1 VERKAMSGIRRAIA
15 EHLQDAWVSIPHVT
29 QFDSADITDL
39 EKFREGIV
47 GKQQNGQ
54 PKVTITALA
63 MKVVSAA
70 LSVFP
75 QFNASLDPDREEI
88 IYKRYCHIGVAVDT
102 EHGLLVPVIRDVDR
116 KSVSQLSVELAQV
129 AERARDRK
137 LSIEEMQGGSFTIT
151 NLGGVGGTSFTP
163 IVNSPEVAILGI
175 SRAKHQPVLVNG
187 EFKPR
192 LMLPLAL
199 SFDHRVVDGAD
210 GARFLRW
217 VVEALEQPVK
227 LIM

>member
-1 VERKAMSGIRRAIA
+1 
-15 EHLQDAWVSIPHVT
+15 
-29 QFDSADITDL
+29 
-39 EKFREGIV
+39 
-47 GKQQNGQ
+47 
-54 PKVTITALA
+54 
-63 MKVVSAA
+63 
-70 LSVFP
+70 
-75 QFNASLDPDREEI
+75 
-88 IYKRYCHIGVAVDT
+88 
-102 EHGLLVPVIRDVDR
+102 VIRDVDR